1 MEALLPVFDDSP
13 GQERR
18 TVLTLRLASERITA
32 RDLIRRRVEEEVES
46 FNSAES
52 EVFLGLIEPTDA
64 ERSLNGYRLRKR
76 RRLDAEK
83 QVAVALQAFANNG
96 FVLLFDDRQV
106 EDLDEEL
113 TIAEGSIATFL
124 KLVPLVGG

>member
-1 MEALLPVFDDSP
+1 MEALLPVFDESP